1 MYAEQF
7 EGTALTHVSQ
17 AAVCHGGGCGSFLV
31 TGISCEVR
39 PWGVNTEYYLL
50 KELKSHTL
58 HLVCKW
64 ISWQIIRG
72 LRVKRGW
79 KLLNPCSFEI

>member
-39 PWGVNTEYYLL
+39 P
-50 KELKSHTL
+50 
-58 HLVCKW
+58 
-64 ISWQIIRG
+64 
-72 LRVKRGW
+72 
-79 KLLNPCSFEI
+79 